1 MDWMQLFIVVTG
13 LTGQILVARKSP
25 VGFMCWIAGNM
36 ALIKLF
42 AEQSLYWM
50 VGLYFIYTLICFYGL
65 YTWGAEKRPTQF

>member
-13 LTGQILVARKSP
+13 LAGQVLVAQKSTL
-25 VGFMCWIAGNM
+25 GFMCWIAGNL

-50 VGLYFIYTLICFYGL
+50 VGLYFIYTLISFYSIYAWNL
-65 YTWGAEKRPTQF
+65 E